1 MDGWRDEMECEITNG
16 YKVSGMWRKRRR
28 GRKKKA
34 ELPSK
39 ELKFNDDREE
49 NSFEFDTHR
58 SQKFNYNYAVIQFS
72 DKGRGESM

>member
-1 MDGWRDEMECEITNG
+1 MDGWMDGETKWSVKLQTDIKFLGCGE
-16 YKVSGMWRKRRR
+16 R
-28 GRKKKA
+28 GGKKKA

-39 ELKFNDDREE
+39 ELKFNEDREE